1 MTTRTDTDPKP
12 APCLLAGCGYVGR
25 RLAARLAAEGPVTAV
40 LRSPD
45 RARLLQ
51 QDGVAV
57 LRVDLDADDIESLCG
72 VAEEGS
78 VVYLAP
84 PPDTGEGDARLG
96 NVLRAL
102 DDGGPRRF
110 VYLSTT
116 GVYGDCGG
124 DTVDENTVPAPGSA
138 RGRRRLAAES
148 LAQQWCDRHGAVCV
162 ILRVPGIYGPDRL
175 PLQRL
180 AAGEPA
186 LQPGLA
192 GPGNRIHVD
201 DLVEACRAAISGPQG
216 VFNVG
221 DGDHRSTTEFLQEVA
236 RQAGLPPPMLV
247 DRAEAERRISPGM
260 LAFLRESRRV
270 SNERMRRELG
280 VKLGHPRFESG
291 IRASLEEMRRNTPS
305 VMLAR

>member
-1 MTTRTDTDPKP
+1 MVTRTDTELKP
-12 APCLLAGCGYVGR
+12 APCLLAGCGYVGS
-25 RLAARLAAEGPVTAV
+25 RLAVRLAGEGPVTAV

-45 RARLLQ
+45 RARLLEQ
-51 QDGVAV
+51 AGVTV
-57 LRVDLDADDIESLCG
+57 LRVDLDSDDIQSLCG
-72 VAEEGS
+72 VAEGGS

-84 PPDTGEGDARLG
+84 PPGAGEGDARLA
-96 NVLRAL
+96 NFLRAL
-102 DDGGPRRF
+102 DGDGPRRF
-110 VYLSTT
+110 VYISTT
-116 GVYGDCGG
+116 GVYGDRGG
-124 DTVDENTVPAPGSA
+124 DTVDENTEPAPVSA

-148 LAQQWCDRHGAVCV
+148 LARQWSDRHGAVCV

-186 LQPGLA
+186 LQPRLA

-247 DRAEAERRISPGM
+247 DDAEAERRISPGM
-260 LAFLRESRRV
+260 LAFLKESRRV
-270 SNERMRRELG
+270 SNERMLRELG
-280 VKLGHPRFESG
+280 VQLSHPRFESG
-291 IRASLEEMRRNTPS
+291 IRASLEEMRGNTPS
-305 VMLAR
+305 AMLP